1 MSGNCLALPQFW
13 YYWFPQN
20 KDFLIICAI
29 KQLYNLTIT
38 QQGGMICEGT
48 NSFFGPICMFMIY
61 MLSLSDQHISSP
73 INPKYNDWFCHLQRF
88 TQIVL
93 KFKTQVWQ
101 VLNFRTICVNLCKSD
116 KISCQICWPD
126 KEYITWKSS
135 KLQQSQ
141 SAYIVSSSLKSYC
154 KIRMLLYKSF
164 NPIVLMTESS
174 FCNCLWL
181 RMNIKNYIHCCE
193 KSFIYPLQL
202 VFEEKKNICKSYQP
216 LWFYEPKSRLASQ
229 RQLHARVC
237 TMGPK

>member
-1 MSGNCLALPQFW
+1 MLTFYIRKKYKKSGRNVANVQITGYSFS
-13 YYWFPQN
+13 YQN
-20 KDFLIICAI
+20 S
-29 KQLYNLTIT
+29 T
-38 QQGGMICEGT
+38 
-48 NSFFGPICMFMIY
+48 
-61 MLSLSDQHISSP
+61 LSD
-73 INPKYNDWFCHLQRF
+73 LRRF

-93 KFKTQVWQ
+93 KFKTWHLQNLCFEFQ
-101 VLNFRTICVNLCKSD
+101 NNFCKSD

-174 FCNCLWL
+174 FCICLWL
-181 RMNIKNYIHCCE
+181 RTNIKNYIHCCE

-202 VFEEKKNICKSYQP
+202 VFEEKKIFAKVINLYDFMSQKAA
-216 LWFYEPKSRLASQ
+216 LRLKDNCM
-229 RQLHARVC
+229 RV
-237 TMGPK
+237 

>member
-48 NSFFGPICMFMIY
+48 NSFFRPIC
-61 MLSLSDQHISSP
+61 LQHISSP

-88 TQIVL
+88 TQIVI
-93 KFKTQVWQ
+93 KFKTQ

-202 VFEEKKNICKSYQP
+202 VFEEKKIFAKVINLYDFMSQKAA
-216 LWFYEPKSRLASQ
+216 LRLKDNCM
-229 RQLHARVC
+229 RVYA
-237 TMGPK
+237 